1 VEKILQITSHSPE
14 QTLGLAEKLATTCFV
29 PGDVLVLSGHLGA
42 GKTLFV
48 RGLAKG
54 LGLDPDMVNSPSFT
68 FVNEYP
74 GDKPLYHFDLYRMN
88 DTSELN
94 EIGWNEYLSRDGIV
108 AVEWGEKADQFLPE
122 RYYKLE
128 FAVLDETEREIAITF
143 ERP

>member
-1 VEKILQITSHSPE
+1 M
-14 QTLGLAEKLATTCFV
+14 GLAEKLAATCFV

-74 GDKPLYHFDLYRMN
+74 GEKPLYHFDLYRMG
-88 DTSELN
+88 DVSELS
-94 EIGWNEYLSRDGIV
+94 EIGWEEYLSRDGIV
-108 AVEWGEKADQFLPE
+108 AVEWGEKAGQNLPDN
-122 RYYKLE
+122 YYKLD
-128 FAVLDETEREIAITF
+128 FTVVSETEREISITY
-143 ERP
+143 ERNE